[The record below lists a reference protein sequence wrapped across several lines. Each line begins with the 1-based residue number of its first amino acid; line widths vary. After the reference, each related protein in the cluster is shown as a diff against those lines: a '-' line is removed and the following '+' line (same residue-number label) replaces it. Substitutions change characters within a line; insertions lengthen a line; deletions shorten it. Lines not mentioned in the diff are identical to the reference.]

1 MGVGV
6 RTLRSLVWLAGK
18 KQPGAVW
25 GAAGTEPA
33 VAGGCFSHCT
43 VNCSLCPSAFSCRGS
58 KGCLRSFLCT
68 SCCIVTSP

>member
-43 VNCSLCPSAFSCRGS
+43 VNVLYAHQLFPAGALRAASDPSSARP
-58 KGCLRSFLCT
+58 
-68 SCCIVTSP
+68 VA